1 MKKLYLLIAAL
12 LIVGLSSMMLTEK
25 NDSQQTTLPTMGEN
39 QPIFLKGMIT
49 IKVKEDVGDLI
60 KQKGNVYFN
69 IPSLDSK
76 VIKYEV
82 DLLEKR
88 FNYNPK
94 KLKKGMPDL
103 SRIYRIEFPE
113 EYSVTK
119 VAREFSKDPN
129 IEYAEPI
136 PVIHLFVEP
145 NDSLYNQQPYLQQIK
160 ADLAWDIHKG
170 ENGEEE
176 VVIAIVDSGTEW
188 DHEDLVDNIWQNM
201 GEDFDGDGKTLE
213 YTGSEWIFDPDDENG
228 IDDDSNGY
236 IDDFIG
242 WNFLSSGN
250 DPYPIPG
257 TYKWWH
263 GTLMGGYVSATT
275 NNNIGVASISWN
287 LSIMPIQAGWFN
299 STLQAYNA
307 IIYAAENGADVITN
321 SWGHYWYSQAS
332 HEAITYAMEQGS
344 IIVASAANENKF
356 RNNYPATYPG
366 VLGVAALNH
375 LDEKASYSN
384 FGPDIAVSAP
394 GGDGDYKLLTTYV
407 NNSYTPKM
415 GTSVATPIVAG
426 LLGLVRS
433 YHPDWTSDQVITQV
447 LGTADTID
455 YLNPGYEN
463 LLGSGRIN
471 AYRALTDTGVTLDQE
486 IALDLFYTS
495 FQDFDGNH
503 IQEPGDTVSLSLK
516 LINYNYGVGAD
527 NATFTLSTED
537 ADISILNDTYIGD
550 IPADDYFTLVNA
562 FDFKISDQATT
573 HLSSFK
579 LITIADKEITWGDTI
594 SVEVLVAP
602 NGILVYQGEGLGNAY
617 SGDYINEFLIE
628 QGLQVFYTS
637 YFPSSFNGF
646 DAVFLSYGNNGELL
660 RYGTPFTLEM
670 IQTMA
675 EYLYQGGEIYIEC
688 GSFFGLQ
695 SYFEYPDMDEI
706 MQLFGV
712 AEAEL
717 VFSTNYINMLTGLPG
732 SICEGLEF
740 SGSTQGDCWYIDKMT
755 PNENGV
761 AAFEEEDYGT
771 VAIQGEGEYGQKT
784 FCFAYALAKLIDG
797 SPPNTKDTLLARI
810 VDFFDLYD
818 PIANFTAD
826 TTLIVEGDTV
836 HFTDLSENNPIS
848 WEWEFEGGTPETSTE
863 QNPVVIYNTP
873 GNYDVTLIVSNTY
886 GSDTLTISDYITVD
900 PETGIMTQNNN
911 LVRIYP
917 IPSKDRLFIS
927 CKDNIHSVDILNIS
941 GQVIKKQNWKTKQ
954 IEINIADLPD
964 GIYFI
969 RLQAGDKVL
978 TKKIVKLE

>member
-1 MKKLYLLIAAL
+1 
-12 LIVGLSSMMLTEK
+12 S
-25 NDSQQTTLPTMGEN
+25 
-39 QPIFLKGMIT
+39 
-49 IKVKEDVGDLI
+49 
-60 KQKGNVYFN
+60 FN
-69 IPSLDSK
+69 IPSLNAK
-76 VIKYEV
+76 ANKYGL

-88 FNYNPK
+88 FRYNPQ
-94 KLKKGMPDL
+94 KLRDGMPDL

-113 EYSVTK
+113 DYSVTK

-136 PVIHLFVEP
+136 PVVHLMVEP
-145 NDSLYNQQPYLQQIK
+145 NDPMYSQQPYLQQIF
-160 ADLAWDIHKG
+160 AEEAWEIHKG
-170 ENGEEE
+170 ENGTEE

-188 DHEDLVDNIWQNM
+188 DHEDLIDNIWQNM
-201 GEDFDGDGKTLE
+201 GEDFDGDGKTIE
-213 YTGSEWIFDPDDENG
+213 FIGGQWIFDPDDENG

-242 WNFLSSGN
+242 WNFLLSGN
-250 DPYPIPG
+250 DPNPTPG
-257 TYKWWH
+257 SYKWYH
-263 GTLMGGYVSATT
+263 GTLMGGYASATT

-299 STLQAYNA
+299 NTLQAYNA
-307 IIYAAENGADVITN
+307 IIYAAENEADVISN

-344 IIVASAANENKF
+344 IIVAAGANENQF

-366 VLGVAALNH
+366 VISVAALDH
-375 LDEKASYSN
+375 IDQKAGYSN
-384 FGPDIAVSAP
+384 FGPYITVSAP
-394 GGDGDYKLLTTYV
+394 GGVAGYKLLTTAV
-407 NNSYTPKM
+407 NNSYTGAS
-415 GTSVATPIVAG
+415 GTSCSTPIVAG
-426 LLGLVRS
+426 LLGLVKS
-433 YHPDWTSDQVITQV
+433 YHPEWTSDQVITQV
-447 LGTADTID
+447 LGTADDID
-455 YLNPGYEN
+455 LINPGFEN
-463 LLGSGRIN
+463 QLGSGRIN
-471 AYRALTDTGVTLDQE
+471 AYSALDSSGVTLQQE

-527 NATFTLSTED
+527 NTTFTLSTED
-537 ADISILNDTYIGD
+537 TDISILNDTYIGD
-550 IPADDYFTLVNA
+550 IPADDYFTLENA

-594 SVEVLVAP
+594 SIEVLVAP

-617 SGDYINEFLIE
+617 SGDYINEFLVE

-646 DAVFLSYGNNGELL
+646 DAVFLSYGNHGQLINN
-660 RYGTPFTLEM
+660 GTPFTLEM

-675 EYLYQGGEIYIEC
+675 EYLYQGGKIYIEC

-717 VFSTNYINMLTGLPG
+717 VFSTNNINMLTGLPG

-740 SGSTQGDCWYIDKMT
+740 SGSTQGSYWYIDKLT
-755 PNENGV
+755 PNENGI

-784 FCFAYALAKLIDG
+784 FCFAYALAKLMDG
-797 SPPNTKDTLLARI
+797 DEGTREELMICIAEY
-810 VDFFDLYD
+810 FDL
-818 PIANFTAD
+818 I
-826 TTLIVEGDTV
+826 TTGEKEITSGNSDFNLTI
-836 HFTDLSENNPIS
+836 HPSPFSEN
-848 WEWEFEGGTPETSTE
+848 TSLSYSIPGKSFVNIE
-863 QNPVVIYNTP
+863 IYNINGRHISTP
-873 GNYDVTLIVSNTY
+873 VSEFQQEGKYEVIFN
-886 GSDTLTISDYITVD
+886 
-900 PETGIMTQNNN
+900 GIE
-911 LVRIYP
+911 LPVGVYFC
-917 IPSKDRLFIS
+917 RL
-927 CKDNIHSVDILNIS
+927 
-941 GQVIKKQNWKTKQ
+941 QVGEEVLIKK
-954 IEINIADLPD
+954 II
-964 GIYFI
+964 
-969 RLQAGDKVL
+969 KVR
-978 TKKIVKLE
+978 